1 MSDIMSSETRS
12 RLMAR
17 IRAKNTRPEVL
28 LRRALHGTGI
38 SFRSWARDLPGTPD
52 LVSPE
57 AKVVVFVD
65 GCFWHGCPT
74 HYQPPT
80 TRSAF
85 WKRKLMQN
93 RNRRIRVL
101 AELELMGWT
110 PLEFWECEVES
121 APNKIASLVTLRIA
135 QLTAGLGSA
144 ESNRRPRGR
153 RRAGKHSPP
162 EKTASIGSRR
172 RRNHRGRLEGAPLP
186 GRSSHGF
193 RKGG

>member
-74 HYQPPT
+74 HYQAPA

-85 WKRKLMQN
+85 WKRKLSQN
-93 RNRRIRVL
+93 RKRRIMVR
-101 AELELMGWT
+101 AELEQMGWT
-110 PLEFWECEVES
+110 ALEFWECEVES
-121 APNKIASLVTLRIA
+121 APGRIAGLVTLRIA
-135 QLTAGLGSA
+135 QIMRGPSSG

-153 RRAGKHSPP
+153 PAVEKH
-162 EKTASIGSRR
+162 
-172 RRNHRGRLEGAPLP
+172 
-186 GRSSHGF
+186 
-193 RKGG
+193 

>member
-1 MSDIMSSETRS
+1 
-12 RLMAR
+12 MAR

-28 LRRALHGTGI
+28 LRRALRGTGI

-135 QLTAGLGSA
+135 QITAGLGSA
-144 ESNRRPRGR
+144 ESNPRPRGG